1 MITRAED
8 VERRNRQLHVDLT
21 TAQAHAISLESH
33 EVITVEALK
42 EGKDEHV

>member
-8 VERRNRQLHVDLT
+8 VERRNCQLHVDLT
-21 TAQAHAISLESH
+21 TAQAHATALESH

-42 EGKDEHV
+42 EGKYEHV